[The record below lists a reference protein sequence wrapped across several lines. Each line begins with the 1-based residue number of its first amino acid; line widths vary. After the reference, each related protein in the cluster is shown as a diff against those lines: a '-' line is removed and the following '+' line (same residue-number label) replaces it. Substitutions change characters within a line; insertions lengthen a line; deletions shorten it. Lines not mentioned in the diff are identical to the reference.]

1 MSRAQVMMIAPML
14 VLIYMAVLSTATARA
29 DLNVTVLTTDDID
42 LDLTTFGEGALLSVE
57 YNGRDLLQEIED
69 YLKTISDLRSIIV
82 SLAMRNDIEE
92 LEDQLVDLEYGL
104 DKLINELNLILNDL
118 YSKIVNHAHIIGI
131 NPLNTTVALNLISG
145 NMTIVD
151 YLDDIL
157 IDLNATDQEFT
168 SIQLQFENIYA
179 GMMVHDTVI
188 MGTRS
193 TLREINT
200 TLSDAIVDLERVSA
214 DILGVIAEVEFQLT
228 ESDAKL
234 QDQIDVH
241 DRDLQELRD
250 ETSSLQDQII
260 KERKARENITLMF
273 GAFSLIV
280 IALNARTRAKI

>member
-1 MSRAQVMMIAPML
+1 MMIAPML

-151 YLDDIL
+151 YIDDIL

-200 TLSDAIVDLERVSA
+200 TLSDAIVDLERVRA

-228 ESDAKL
+228 ESDAHL
-234 QDQIDVH
+234 QGQIDVH

-250 ETSSLQDQII
+250 EISSLQDQII
-260 KERKARENITLMF
+260 KEGKARENITLMF

-280 IALNARTRAKI
+280 IALKARTRAKR